1 MNDRIVSDPNV
12 CGGDP
17 IVKGTRVPVYV
28 VLDHLAAGDDYD
40 TVLTNF
46 PRLTRD
52 DILACLQY
60 TSYLTTEKALV
71 A

>member
-1 MNDRIVSDPNV
+1 MAMNDRIVSDPNV
-12 CGGDP
+12 CGGEP
-17 IVKGTRVPVYV
+17 VIKGTRIPVYV

-40 TVLTNF
+40 TVLANF

-60 TSYLTTEKALV
+60 AS
-71 A
+71 

>member
-17 IVKGTRVPVYV
+17 IIKGTRIPVYV

-40 TVLTNF
+40 TVLANF

-60 TSYLTTEKALV
+60 ASYLTTEKASV

>member
-60 TSYLTTEKALV
+60 ASYLTTEKALV

>member
-12 CGGDP
+12 CGGEP
-17 IVKGTRVPVYV
+17 VTKGTRIPVYV

-40 TVLTNF
+40 TVLANF

-60 TSYLTTEKALV
+60 ASYLTTEKALV